1 MGQVLHERL
10 QALRTFE
17 CVGDVRG
24 RGLLA
29 GIEFVEDRNTGR
41 PYPSAARFAESFAA
55 VALELGLV
63 VWSNA
68 GQLEDGTGDLVML
81 APPFVITEEQIDE
94 MVAIL
99 GQAAKRTAARVGAHR

>member
-1 MGQVLHERL
+1 M
-10 QALRTFE
+10 
-17 CVGDVRG
+17 
-24 RGLLA
+24 
-29 GIEFVEDRNTGR
+29 
-41 PYPSAARFAESFAA
+41 Y

-81 APPFVITEEQIDE
+81 APPFVITEEQIGE

-99 GQAAKRTAARVGAHR
+99 GQAAERSAVRVGVHR

>member
-1 MGQVLHERL
+1 VENR
-10 QALRTFE
+10 RT
-17 CVGDVRG
+17 R
-24 RGLLA
+24 
-29 GIEFVEDRNTGR
+29 R
-41 PYPSAARFAESFAA
+41 PFPPAARFAESFAA

-81 APPFVITEEQIDE
+81 APPFVITEEQIGE

-99 GQAAKRTAARVGAHR
+99 GQAAERTAARVGVHR